1 MADESI
7 ISYSDLIGKDNTFK
21 DIDKEIKR
29 LEKSLLSLANV
40 LKKEIDLV
48 NPNDVQ
54 QINELDKKVQELT
67 QAKKNLTKAEEI
79 NAKAKKKNIELTN
92 EELIQ
97 REQEKNALR
106 ERVAIAKQQAILQK
120 AEKDSIE
127 ALRAR
132 LALTT
137 IEWKKLTSAET
148 TNTAQGRLL
157 TAQKLELTNQLKK
170 LEKATGDHRRE
181 VGNYTLAGNKA
192 ASMVSRLGVAGNKL
206 TGVFGRAG
214 RALDSVGF
222 GAFAL
227 AAAAATIAW
236 QFFADNII
244 GNSDEIIEKNKEL
257 KASIEGLTTDLTNIQ
272 REGKFLEIDNSNL
285 SEAQKRLAKIGLLQE
300 DLGKADAE
308 LKASA
313 NEASELASRITQN
326 QFKTELEKN
335 EVVAR
340 ALELDIKRAK
350 LAQSVLDADK
360 EINKIQDEGNKAAE
374 EASKKRKEA
383 IEKEIELRKKLEA
396 DILKSNLD
404 RLAAIEEVQARI
416 TELEIEN
423 IKDKQERLLA
433 LEDLRIKQEQQIALD
448 GTDAKLKALDDYK
461 NLELERIKKGSDEEK
476 ALVDK
481 IDKEIAEIEL
491 LNQRLSEEQ
500 LKASEIRKQEI
511 RKEFALSTEEIAP
524 INVLENKQLKTLL
537 DEKVQL
543 VDEANKDIKDS
554 TDNLVKDL
562 GASFEKL
569 GNFVVEIFD
578 KQAELSGKAVEQQQ
592 SNLDRANERAA
603 NGLEANIA
611 FEEQKLAEKQAEQ
624 IKRQKEAKIAAEA
637 VALLNLVSAYAQS
650 GDKNALQKGLTDW
663 GILKGLSA
671 ILEGFYDGTEDTG
684 TVSNG
689 IDSKGGRL
697 AILHNNE
704 RVVTKAQNKLLGG
717 MSNEQ
722 LVQNALLGSQ
732 MSDYLPTQ
740 NAISQNLFDKQKA
753 DFGSSM
759 KAQNV
764 TDSNDL
770 VVKELQ
776 QLNKRLSAQPNIGI
790 EIEKVYGNVYDMI
803 KTETKTGMIKRGKK
817 RL

>member
-1 MADESI
+1 LQLQIKRNEIA
-7 ISYSDLIGKDNTFK
+7 
-21 DIDKEIKR
+21 KEI
-29 LEKSLLSLANV
+29 NG
-40 LKKEIDLV
+40 
-48 NPNDVQ
+48 
-54 QINELDKKVQELT
+54 
-67 QAKKNLTKAEEI
+67 
-79 NAKAKKKNIELTN
+79 
-92 EELIQ
+92 
-97 REQEKNALR
+97 
-106 ERVAIAKQQAILQK
+106 
-120 AEKDSIE
+120 AEKQLNDI
-127 ALRAR
+127 
-132 LALTT
+132 
-137 IEWKKLTSAET
+137 
-148 TNTAQGRLL
+148 
-157 TAQKLELTNQLKK
+157 QK
-170 LEKATGDHRRE
+170 D
-181 VGNYTLAGNKA
+181 GNKA
-192 ASMVSRLGVAGNKL
+192 S
-206 TGVFGRAG
+206 
-214 RALDSVGF
+214 
-222 GAFAL
+222 
-227 AAAAATIAW
+227 
-236 QFFADNII
+236 
-244 GNSDEIIEKNKEL
+244 
-257 KASIEGLTTDLTNIQ
+257 
-272 REGKFLEIDNSNL
+272 
-285 SEAQKRLAKIGLLQE
+285 
-300 DLGKADAE
+300 
-308 LKASA
+308 
-313 NEASELASRITQN
+313 
-326 QFKTELEKN
+326 
-335 EVVAR
+335 
-340 ALELDIKRAK
+340 
-350 LAQSVLDADK
+350 
-360 EINKIQDEGNKAAE
+360 E
-374 EASKKRKEA
+374 EAAKKRKEA
-383 IEKEIELRKKLEA
+383 LDKEIELRKKLEA

-433 LEDLRIKQEQQIALD
+433 LEDLRIKQEEQIALD
-448 GTDAKLKALDDYK
+448 ATNAKLAALDDYK
-461 NLELERIKKGSDEEK
+461 NLELQRIKLGSEEEK

-491 LNQRLSEEQ
+491 LNQKLSEEQ

-511 RKEFALSTEEIAP
+511 RKEFALSTEEITP

-611 FEEQKLAEKQAEQ
+611 FEEKALADKQAEQ

-650 GDKNALQKGLTDW
+650 GDKNALQRGLTDW
-663 GILKGLSA
+663 GILKGLTA

-684 TVSNG
+684 TVGNAL
-689 IDSKGGRL
+689 DSKGGRL

-740 NAISQNLFDKQKA
+740 NAISQNLFEKQKSE
-753 DFGSSM
+753 FGNTM
-759 KAQNV
+759 KVQSV
-764 TDSNDL
+764 TDSNAL

-776 QLNKRLSAQPNIGI
+776 QLNKRLSAQPNVGI